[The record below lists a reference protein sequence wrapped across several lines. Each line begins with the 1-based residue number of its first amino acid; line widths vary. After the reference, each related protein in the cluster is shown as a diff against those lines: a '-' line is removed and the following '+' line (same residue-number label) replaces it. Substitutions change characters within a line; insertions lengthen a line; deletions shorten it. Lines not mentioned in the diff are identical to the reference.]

1 MSDLARNY
9 VKQLPRSRVTA
20 AQKKFLFFLADY
32 HNVDSGYAWPSMQTL
47 AEDMSIT
54 VRQVRNL
61 LRQCQGAGL
70 IDWMPGCGAGNFGRF
85 AFVELKAKE
94 ELKGEPKAE
103 TKGETKGEISRG
115 AIRKERRTLNYKP
128 LKQPPSSPIH
138 WSINRDLRK
147 LQQIEAGI
155 ELVASR
161 QPDLTAEDLDELR
174 CGRAGIT
181 LQRLLE
187 IRTAQLQPQRE
198 VTGEIQCV
206 TAES

>member
-1 MSDLARNY
+1 VSDLARNY

-103 TKGETKGEISRG
+103 TKGEISRC
-115 AIRKERRTLNYKP
+115 AIRKERRTLNHKP
-128 LKQPPSSPIH
+128 LQPPPSSPIH
-138 WSINRDLRK
+138 WSIDRDLRK

-161 QPDLTAEDLDELR
+161 QPGLAAEDLDELR
-174 CGRAGIT
+174 CERAGIT

-187 IRTAQLQPQRE
+187 IRTAQLQPQCE
-198 VTGEIQCV
+198 VPGEIQCV
-206 TAES
+206 TAEN